1 MWVLFNNLTDLISA
15 INYGPEHFHCLA
27 VCSESL
33 SITTL
38 QEEDKQHFTFDT
50 LIISAAQTNNTLY
63 DTFTANELC
72 MYVPVKFQQWQ
83 TTQNK
88 LASHVKCK

>member
-1 MWVLFNNLTDLISA
+1 MWVSFNYLTELISA
-15 INYGPEHFHCLA
+15 INYGPQRFHCL
-27 VCSESL
+27 VVWSESL
-33 SITTL
+33 STTTL

-50 LIISAAQTNNTLY
+50 LIISAAQSNNTLY
-63 DTFTANELC
+63 VTFTA
-72 MYVPVKFQQWQ
+72 PVKFQQWQ